1 MPDFLAVCEQAAR
14 AGGAALLD
22 WVERFSVREKGP
34 ADLVTEADVASQEAV
49 RRVVLGAFPD
59 HDFLSE
65 EEAPATKTA
74 RSEPHYRWI
83 VDPLDGTTNYVHR
96 IPEYAVSLALERA
109 GEVVAAT
116 VFNPVHGECYTA
128 AKGCGAYL
136 NGQRLHVSGVTELKQ
151 ALVAASFPPK
161 VAPDSPVLIDFARI
175 IVALAIGPADRF
187 GGVES
192 MLRGRRSIRRLLGS
206 GNLDLGRGGRLA
218 DRMRGG
224 RRDDGSG
231 RRALSA
237 RPSAIHRRRLRTA
250 SWRNP
255 VDAGLRVAAQF
266 AVGQPF
272 QADGGPRNVRLES
285 LTYEWMLSV
294 GFAAG

>member
-65 EEAPATKTA
+65 EEAPATKSG

-128 AKGCGAYL
+128 AKGNGAYL
-136 NGQRLHVSGVTELKQ
+136 NGKRLHVSGVTELMQ

-161 VAPDSPVLIDFARI
+161 VAADSPVLTDFARI
-175 IVALAIGPADRF
+175 IVASQSVRRTGSAALNLCYVAAGRF
-187 GGVES
+187 DAYWARETLIWDVAAGWLIVCEAGGVMTALDGKPFRLDRPQFIAAATEALHGEIRS
-192 MLRGRRSIRRLLGS
+192 ML
-206 GNLDLGRGGRLA
+206 
-218 DRMRGG
+218 
-224 RRDDGSG
+224 
-231 RRALSA
+231 
-237 RPSAIHRRRLRTA
+237 
-250 SWRNP
+250 
-255 VDAGLRVAAQF
+255 V
-266 AVGQPF
+266 
-272 QADGGPRNVRLES
+272 
-285 LTYEWMLSV
+285 
-294 GFAAG
+294 